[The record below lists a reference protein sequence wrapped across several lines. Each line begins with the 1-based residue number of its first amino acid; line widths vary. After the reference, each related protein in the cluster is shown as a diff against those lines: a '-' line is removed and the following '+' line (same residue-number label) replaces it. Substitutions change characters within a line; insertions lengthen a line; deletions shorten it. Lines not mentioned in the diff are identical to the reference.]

1 MEILFEQNMT
11 QIGIAIAVLIAS
23 FVLRVA
29 FRKTIFKALEKYS
42 DKQDKQILAITL
54 VSIRRPVDFL
64 FIVIGFAIAVNILP
78 IEPHY
83 GHITNQII
91 RSLFIFTIFWGF
103 FSIVEP
109 LSRIVNDLSNKS
121 ENLLTQ
127 TAARLFSKIFKFLIA
142 AIAIVMI
149 LQEWGYN
156 VTGFVASLGLV
167 GMAFA
172 LAAKD
177 TAANLFGSIVV
188 FSDKPFVIGDWVKI
202 NDNEGHVEDI
212 TIRSTMIRKFD
223 QALIT
228 MPNSNLTSS
237 SITNFSRMQKR
248 QIKITLGLT
257 YSTNAIQ
264 LQRII
269 SNIRDYLASNEK
281 IDQEIIHVYFHDLDT
296 SSLGIFCYF
305 FTKTTNW
312 GEYMQ
317 VREDVNFEIMKIVEQ
332 NGAHFAYP
340 TQTIILEKSSI

>member
-1 MEILFEQNMT
+1 MEIFLEQNT
-11 QIGIAIAVLIAS
+11 IQIGIALGVLVAS

-29 FRKTIFKALEKYS
+29 FRKTVFRALEKYS
-42 DKQDKQILAITL
+42 DKSDREILSITL
-54 VSIRRPVDFL
+54 ASIRRPVDFL
-64 FIVIGFAIAVNILP
+64 FIVIGIAIATNVLP
-78 IEPHY
+78 IEAQY
-83 GHITNQII
+83 ANITNQAI

-103 FSIVEP
+103 FSIIEP
-109 LSRIVNDLSNKS
+109 LSRIVNDISNKS
-121 ENLLTQ
+121 DNLLTQ

-188 FSDKPFVIGDWVKI
+188 FSDKPFAIGDWVKI

-212 TIRSTMIRKFD
+212 TIRSTMIRRFD

-248 QIKITLGLT
+248 QIKMTLGLT
-257 YSTNAIQ
+257 YSTSAEQ
-264 LQRII
+264 MQQII
-269 SNIRDYLASNEK
+269 ADIRDYLSSNEK
-281 IDQEIIHVYFHDLDT
+281 IDQEIIHVYFHDFDT
-296 SSLGIFCYF
+296 SSLGVFCYF
-305 FTKTTNW
+305 FTKATNW
-312 GEYMQ
+312 GEYMT
-317 VREDVNFEIMKIVEQ
+317 VREEVNFELMKIITKHGSQ
-332 NGAHFAYP
+332 FAYP
-340 TQTIILEKSSI
+340 TQTLYLEKSCI

>member
-1 MEILFEQNMT
+1 MEILLEENTT

-29 FRKTIFKALEKYS
+29 FRKTVFRALEKYS
-42 DKQDKQILAITL
+42 NKTDKQILAITL
-54 VSIRRPVDFL
+54 ASIRRPVDFL
-64 FIVIGFAIAVNILP
+64 FILIGLAIAVNILP
-78 IEPHY
+78 IEAQY
-83 GHITNQII
+83 THITNQVI

-103 FSIVEP
+103 FSIIEP

-127 TAARLFSKIFKFLIA
+127 TAARLFSKILKFMIA

-202 NDNEGHVEDI
+202 NDNEGNVEDI
-212 TIRSTMIRKFD
+212 TIRSTMIRRFD

-248 QIKITLGLT
+248 QIKMTVGLT
-257 YSTNAIQ
+257 YSTTAQQMQKITED
-264 LQRII
+264 
-269 SNIRDYLASNEK
+269 IRNYLASNDK
-281 IDQEIIHVYFHDLDT
+281 IDQEIIHIYFHDLEA

-305 FTKTTNW
+305 FTKATNW

-317 VREDVNFEIMKIVEQ
+317 AREEVNFEIMKIVEQ
-332 NGAHFAYP
+332 NGTHFAYP
-340 TQTIILEKSSI
+340 TQTIFLEKNHI